1 MWNYHNPVAV
11 RAGSGSLAQLPA
23 LLDGRRALL
32 ITFPE
37 AAPLGLETRI
47 AELLGPQLAGIENA
61 VQPNPDVSW
70 LAAMYER
77 VWRDHAD
84 VDCIVAFGG
93 GSVIDCA
100 KAMLSKTSSGRFDAL
115 LSHLQGRQDGAPLS
129 GDGAKMLIAIPT
141 TAGTGSEVTPWA
153 TIWDAAAGKKYSL
166 HQDWTWPQ
174 AAIIDAQLMLSLP
187 RDMTLASGL
196 DALSHALESIW
207 NVNRNPVSAS
217 LAATAARSIVD
228 TLPALLEHPRDLAL
242 RERMAVA
249 ALQAGL
255 AFSNTKTALA
265 HSLSYDITLHH
276 GVTHGI
282 ACSFSLPHVMALAF
296 GNAADVDAL
305 LLQIFDAVD
314 EQEAVDNLS
323 GFLERLGVSTDPAH
337 YGIADAW
344 DALVQRALQGPRGRN
359 FIAANTARTVLMP
372 SS

>member
-1 MWNYHNPVAV
+1 MWNYHNPVAIQ
-11 RAGSGSLAQLPA
+11 AGSGSLAQLPV
-23 LLDGRRALL
+23 LLKGRRALL

-37 AAPLGLETRI
+37 AAALGLETRI
-47 AELLGPQLAGIENA
+47 AQLLGPQLTGIENA

-77 VWRDHAD
+77 VWREHAG

-100 KAMLSKTSSGRFDAL
+100 KAMLTRTPSGRFDEL
-115 LSHLQGRQDGAPLS
+115 LMHLQGGHEGMALSDAGART
-129 GDGAKMLIAIPT
+129 LIAIPT

-153 TIWDAAAGKKYSL
+153 TIWDAGAGSKYSL
-166 HQDWTWPQ
+166 HQSWTWPT
-174 AAIIDAQLMLSLP
+174 AAVIDPQLMLSLP
-187 RDMTLASGL
+187 QGITLASGL

-207 NVNRNPVSAS
+207 NVNRNPVSSA
-217 LAATAARSIVD
+217 LAAAAARSIVV
-228 TLPALLEHPRDLAL
+228 TLPDLMAQPHQLAL
-242 RERMAVA
+242 RERMATA

-276 GVTHGI
+276 GVAHGI

-296 GNAADVDAL
+296 GNDAAVDAL
-305 LLQIFDAVD
+305 LLDIFDAAD
-314 EQEAVDNLS
+314 AQHAVATLS
-323 GFLERLGVSTDPAH
+323 AFLERLGVSTDPAH
-337 YGIADAW
+337 YGVADAW

-359 FIAANTARTVLMP
+359 FIAAIG
-372 SS
+372 S

>member
-11 RAGSGSLAQLPA
+11 KAGSGSLTTLPA
-23 LLDGRRALL
+23 LLNGKRALL

-37 AAPLGLETRI
+37 AAGLGLETRL
-47 AELLGPQLAGIENA
+47 AHLLGAQLAGIENA

-77 VWRDHAD
+77 VWREHTE
-84 VDCIVAFGG
+84 VDFIIAFGG

-100 KAMLSKTSSGRFDAL
+100 KAMLTKTPSGRFDEL
-115 LSHLQGRQDGAPLS
+115 LAHLRDPGNGAPLS
-129 GDGAKMLIAIPT
+129 GDGAKTLIAIPT

-153 TIWDAAAGKKYSL
+153 TIWDAAGGAKYSL
-166 HQDWTWPQ
+166 HQDWTWPH
-174 AAIIDAQLMLSLP
+174 AAIIDPQLMLSLP
-187 RDMTLASGL
+187 PGITLASGL

-217 LAATAARSIVD
+217 LAATAARDIIAI
-228 TLPALLEHPRDLAL
+228 LPALLDSPAEL
-242 RERMAVA
+242 RLRARMATS

-276 GVTHGI
+276 GVAHGI

-296 GNAADVDAL
+296 GNADDVDAL
-305 LLQIFDAVD
+305 LLQIFDAAD

-323 GFLERLGVSTDPAH
+323 AFLQRLGVSTDPAH
-337 YGIADAW
+337 YGVADAW

-359 FIAANTARTVLMP
+359 FIGARNAASTAAM

>member
-1 MWNYHNPVAV
+1 MARLCRCRLH
-11 RAGSGSLAQLPA
+11 
-23 LLDGRRALL
+23 RRLWRRQRDRLRQGHAEQNAFR
-32 ITFPE
+32 TFR
-37 AAPLGLETRI
+37 RI
-47 AELLGPQLAGIENA
+47 AFTFARRCTA
-61 VQPNPDVSW
+61 VG
-70 LAAMYER
+70 YR
-77 VWRDHAD
+77 R
-84 VDCIVAFGG
+84 
-93 GSVIDCA
+93 
-100 KAMLSKTSSGRFDAL
+100 KT
-115 LSHLQGRQDGAPLS
+115 
-129 GDGAKMLIAIPT
+129 LIAIPT

-153 TIWDAAAGKKYSL
+153 TIWDAAAGNKYSL

-174 AAIIDAQLMLSLP
+174 AAIIDPQLMPSLP
-187 RDMTLASGL
+187 QDMTLASGL

-217 LAATAARSIVD
+217 LAATAARSIVN
-228 TLPALLEHPRDLAL
+228 TLPALLQHPRDLQL

-305 LLQIFDAVD
+305 LLKIFDAVD
-314 EQEAVDNLS
+314 AQEAVDNLS

-337 YGIADAW
+337 YGVADAW

-359 FIAANTARTVLMP
+359 FIAAAKDTSNTLHAIHP
-372 SS
+372 

>member
-1 MWNYHNPVAV
+1 MWNFHNPVAV
-11 RAGSGSLAQLPA
+11 HAGAGSLARLPE
-23 LLDGRRALL
+23 LLAGRRALL

-37 AAPLGLETRI
+37 AQALGLEQYL
-47 AELLGPQLAGIENA
+47 ANLLGARLAGIENA

-77 VWRDHAD
+77 VWSRHRD
-84 VDCIVAFGG
+84 VECIIAFGG

-100 KAMLSKTSSGRFDAL
+100 KAMLAPTPSGRFDEL
-115 LSHLQGRQDGAPLS
+115 LAHLRDGAPL
-129 GDGAKMLIAIPT
+129 DAAGAKALIAVPT

-153 TIWDAAAGKKYSL
+153 TIWDAAAGSKYSL
-166 HQDWTWPQ
+166 HRAWTWPE
-174 AAIIDAQLMLSLP
+174 AALVDPRLMLSLP
-187 RDMTLASGL
+187 PGATLASGL
-196 DALSHALESIW
+196 DALSHALEAIW

-217 LAATAARSIVD
+217 LAAVAAREIVA
-228 TLPALLEHPRDLAL
+228 TLPALMRKPNDIVL

-276 GVTHGI
+276 GVAHGI
-282 ACSFSLPHVMALAF
+282 ACSFSLPHVMRLAF
-296 GNAADVDAL
+296 GRDDTVDAL
-305 LLQIFDAVD
+305 LLQIFGATDKDGAI
-314 EQEAVDNLS
+314 ARLS
-323 GFLERLGVSTDPAH
+323 RFLEDLGVSTDPAH

-359 FIAANTARTVLMP
+359 FIAAAH
-372 SS
+372 